1 MPHQDHAGTCRL
13 CHKPVLWTVTERNRR
28 QAVNPDPDPAGNLA
42 CHTDVAGR
50 LRSRSLTKDRPTLE
64 GSEWQAMPHAATC
77 APAQPQ
83 LVPQL
88 RPRTGS
94 RPGRRRTPYW
104 RQP

>member
-1 MPHQDHAGTCRL
+1 MPHQEHAGICGACGAR
-13 CHKPVLWTVTERNRR
+13 VLWTVTERGRR
-28 QAVNPDPDPAGNLA
+28 QAVNPDPDPGGNLA

-50 LRSRSLTKDRPTLE
+50 LRSRGLSTDRPTLE

-77 APAQPQ
+77 TAPKT
-83 LVPQL
+83 

-94 RPGRRRTPYW
+94 RPGRRRPTVPYW